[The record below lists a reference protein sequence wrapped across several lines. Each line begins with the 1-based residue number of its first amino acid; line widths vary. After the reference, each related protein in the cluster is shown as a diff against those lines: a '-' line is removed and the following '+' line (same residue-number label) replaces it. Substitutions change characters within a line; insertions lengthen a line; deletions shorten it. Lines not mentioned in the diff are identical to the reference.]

1 MSRSDG
7 IASLLGRYPKEVRTV
22 AANTHVLLK
31 RALPG
36 IDETLDGG
44 GKLIGYRY
52 GPGYTGLLC
61 TLILSRRGVKL
72 GIVRGATLQDPKSLL
87 TGRGKVH
94 RHVPLNSVK
103 DVKQPGLRQL
113 LRETLS
119 AWRIRN
125 GASRVGRTPA
135 RRSRPESGD

>member
-7 IASLLGRYPKEVRTV
+7 IASLLGRYPKEVQAV
-22 AANTHVLLK
+22 AASTRELLK

-52 GPGYTGLLC
+52 GPGYIGLVC
-61 TLILSRRGVKL
+61 TLILSQRGVKL
-72 GIVRGATLQDPKSLL
+72 GIVRGATLADPMSLL

-103 DVKQPGLRQL
+103 DVSQPGLRPL
-113 LRETLS
+113 LGEALA
-119 AWRIRN
+119 AWRTRN
-125 GASRVGRTPA
+125 
-135 RRSRPESGD
+135 ESAT

>member
-1 MSRSDG
+1 M
-7 IASLLGRYPKEVRTV
+7 
-22 AANTHVLLK
+22 LK

-36 IDETLDGG
+36 IEETLDGG

-72 GIVRGATLQDPKSLL
+72 GIVRGASLTDPMRLL

-94 RHVPLNSVK
+94 RHVPLNGVK
-103 DVKQPGLRQL
+103 DVKQPGLRPL
-113 LRETLS
+113 LREALS
-119 AWRIRN
+119 AWR
-125 GASRVGRTPA
+125 V
-135 RRSRPESGD
+135 RSEAGT